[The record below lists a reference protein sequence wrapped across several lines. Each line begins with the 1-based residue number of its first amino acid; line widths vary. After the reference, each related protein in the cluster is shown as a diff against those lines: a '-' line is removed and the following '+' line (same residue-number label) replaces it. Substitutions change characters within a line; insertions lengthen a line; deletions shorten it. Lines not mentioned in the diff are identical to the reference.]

1 MYFINNFSIAALLRL
16 PMKLSTDLNVNKTID
31 LFLHNIYISYFII
44 TLIWYQIKHLN
55 NSTLYDT

>member
-31 LFLHNIYISYFII
+31 LFLQNIYIGYFII
-44 TLIWYQIKHLN
+44 TLIWYQIKHL
-55 NSTLYDT
+55 SKCYFV